1 MYVVWTGG
9 LGSPNL
15 MLSSAYCSS
24 LSTMQVLLTYH
35 PAFRPLALQQ
45 KVFTTMHSLVGWI
58 DQNIGNQYT

>member
-1 MYVVWTGG
+1 MYIVWTGG

-45 KVFTTMHSLVGWI
+45 KVFTVMHSLVGWI